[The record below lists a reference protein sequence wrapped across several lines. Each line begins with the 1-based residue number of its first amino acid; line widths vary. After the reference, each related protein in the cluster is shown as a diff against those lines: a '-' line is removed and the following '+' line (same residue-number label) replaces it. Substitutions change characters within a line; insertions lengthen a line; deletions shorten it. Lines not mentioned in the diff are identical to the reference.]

1 MDNIITVLQETSEET
16 KSQTEL
22 NSEKLFKLIILG
34 QETQNKELNE
44 EVQILKNEISHL
56 KEELDIQGVKTS
68 ELYQTLQKTESFN
81 NRLQI
86 NLNSMENNA
95 ELLKIELAEAKDES
109 EKSSRLNIL
118 LKEKIGREMQLHQTL
133 KERFKESESQR
144 QMIIRKVSS
153 LEKKSKAQGQK
164 ISELNGDLQ
173 KTESVNNR
181 LNIYLNNVEKK
192 AELLKIELSE
202 AKDEIEQSS
211 RLNILLK
218 EKIGREMQLHQA
230 LNERFRESESQR
242 QKMIKEKFEN
252 SIVISE
258 YNHNTGQ
265 HEDSSLCPERKE
277 IYNKLAVAN
286 FRLKRAESKT
296 LKVSSALFFC
306 FLCFLC
312 FSCFSLYFYYIKPS
326 ENPFDEILRLKSERE
341 ELSDEI
347 NKLRQKIIFQ
357 SVALLCC
364 VPLAV
369 RGLHIWGLF

>member
-1 MDNIITVLQETSEET
+1 MSRRKKKNRSPGSCSLSETSAPPPAQDEEREPEPNPGQPSASSSDNESEEQYNFLSSSMDNIITVLQETSEET

-44 EVQILKNEISHL
+44 EVKILKNEISHL
-56 KEELDIQGVKTS
+56 KDELDIQGVKTS
-68 ELYQTLQKTESFN
+68 ELYETLQKTESFN
-81 NRLQI
+81 IRLKI
-86 NLNSMENNA
+86 NLNSIEKNA

-181 LNIYLNNVEKK
+181 LNIYLNNVGKN
-192 AELLKIELSE
+192 AELLKTELSE

-286 FRLKRAESKT
+286 SKLKRAES
-296 LKVSSALFFC
+296 VSSALFVC
-306 FLCFLC
+306 YL
-312 FSCFSLYFYYIKPS
+312 CFSLYLYYK
-326 ENPFDEILRLKSERE
+326 
-341 ELSDEI
+341 
-347 NKLRQKIIFQ
+347 
-357 SVALLCC
+357 
-364 VPLAV
+364 
-369 RGLHIWGLF
+369 

>member
-1 MDNIITVLQETSEET
+1 MSRRKKKNRSPGSCSLSETSAPPLAQDEEREPEPNSGQPSSSSSDNESEEQYNFLSSSMDNITTVLQETSEET

-44 EVQILKNEISHL
+44 EVKILKNEISHL
-56 KEELDIQGVKTS
+56 KDELDIQGVKTS

-118 LKEKIGREMQLHQTL
+118 LKEKIGREMQLNQTL
-133 KERFKESESQR
+133 NERFKESESQR

-153 LEKKSKAQGQK
+153 LEKKSKAQGWK
-164 ISELNGDLQ
+164 ISELNGNLQ

-181 LNIYLNNVEKK
+181 LNIYLNNVEKN

-202 AKDEIEQSS
+202 AKDESEKSS
-211 RLNILLK
+211 RLNKLLK
-218 EKIGREMQLHQA
+218 EKIGREMQLYQD

-242 QKMIKEKFEN
+242 QKMIDEKFQN
-252 SIVISE
+252 SIVISQ
-258 YNHNTGQ
+258 YNDNTGQ
-265 HEDSSLCPERKE
+265 LEDSSLCPERKE

-286 FRLKRAESKT
+286 SKLKRAESD
-296 LKVSSALFFC
+296 LERADVSSALFIC
-306 FLCFLC
+306 FL
-312 FSCFSLYFYYIKPS
+312 CFSLYFYYK
-326 ENPFDEILRLKSERE
+326 
-341 ELSDEI
+341 
-347 NKLRQKIIFQ
+347 
-357 SVALLCC
+357 
-364 VPLAV
+364 
-369 RGLHIWGLF
+369 